1 MAKPWKVRRLDP
13 EKPFET
19 GLKLVLRSRVKE
31 VFSYGAK
38 AVKKNEPDAV
48 HDMRVS
54 ARRLKAVLTI
64 FDQYFMKKAIGK
76 HRSRLQTLLRALGD
90 VRDTDIFIEFLL
102 EYKRSATERMNP
114 DALERVIEL
123 ERNKRGAYR
132 TDLKHTLARLRDA
145 RFKQHFRKFLSDTL
159 SSSLARARASGC
171 SFRDMGRRVAPTLLD
186 AFCAH
191 AKDVT
196 AHPDSTKRLHKMR
209 IDGKR
214 VRYGMEQ
221 FTDAF
226 SAQYEQCLEEVKRL
240 LDVMGS
246 IHDCDVNLPRLMRR
260 IRAVGDHTHSGGT
273 DAALAGALRALKER
287 RSALFETMRQTLECW
302 QREDFRTVLVRSM
315 ESAADAHTR
324 MDDQ

>member
-13 EKPFET
+13 QKRFEA

-31 VFSYGAK
+31 VFSYGAQ

-64 FDQYFMKKAIGK
+64 FDRYFKKKAFRK
-76 HRSRLQTLLRALGD
+76 YRSRLQTLLRALGD

-102 EYKRSATERMNP
+102 EYQRTAATGMNP
-114 DALERVIEL
+114 DALGRVIEL
-123 ERNKRGAYR
+123 ERNRRRTYR
-132 TDLKHTLARLRDA
+132 THLKNTLARLRDK
-145 RFKQHFRKFLSDTL
+145 RFKQHFRKFLSDAL
-159 SSSLARARASGC
+159 SSPRARTRTLES
-171 SFRDMGRRVAPTLLD
+171 SYREMGEQVTPALLD

-191 AKDVT
+191 TKEVT
-196 AHPDSTKRLHKMR
+196 AHPDSTERLHEMR

-221 FTDAF
+221 FTDVF
-226 SAQYEQCLEEVKRL
+226 TPQYEQCLEEVKRL

-246 IHDCDVNLPRLMRR
+246 IHDCDVNLPRLTRR
-260 IRAVGDHTHSGGT
+260 IRAVFDHDHSGGT
-273 DAALAGALRALKER
+273 DAALAGALRALK
-287 RSALFETMRQTLECW
+287 
-302 QREDFRTVLVRSM
+302 
-315 ESAADAHTR
+315 
-324 MDDQ
+324 